1 MKRSLAVI
9 AACSLWTTSLL
20 FAAEPIS
27 PPVPP
32 GQAIVP
38 ADSRKPWGELVSL
51 DLENRTG
58 TFRNEATD
66 ERMDF
71 VVEPYAELLHH
82 GADGDLQDFT
92 VGERAIFR
100 IHPGEEGRPWRLT
113 YIQSE
118 MNFLNGHK
126 EFYFVDAVDRETGRL
141 TCRQAKADQSFVR
154 TNELFIDVDDET
166 KYFRGGKPA
175 TFADVQVGTP
185 LQTKTHGIGRGKDR
199 LAKLVFLD
207 VESLQKFQAEQ
218 QAVHAR
224 RMRDE
229 GLPGFVDTIDGGT
242 ATLTLFREAGSWAKK
257 LKPGMTVR
265 LAATGPD
272 RQAQGEPIEAQISSA
287 RMQGVLGKVSIASKS
302 PLPAGVQPT
311 AVVRLL
317 APTVFD

>member
-1 MKRSLAVI
+1 MKRSLAAL
-9 AACSLWTTSLL
+9 AACSLWATTLL
-20 FAAEPIS
+20 FAAEPS
-27 PPVPP
+27 SRPVAP

-51 DLENRTG
+51 DLQNRTG
-58 TFRNEATD
+58 TFRNESTD
-66 ERMDF
+66 ERMEF

-82 GADGDLQDFT
+82 GSDGDLQDFT

-100 IHPGEEGRPWRLT
+100 IHPGDAGRPWRLT

-126 EFYFVDAVDRETGRL
+126 EFFFVDAVDRRTGRL
-141 TCRQAKADQSFVR
+141 TCHQANADQSFIR
-154 TNELFIDVDDET
+154 TKELFIDVDGET

-175 TFADVQVGTP
+175 TFADVQVGAP

-224 RMRDE
+224 RLRDE
-229 GLPGFVDTIDGGT
+229 GLPGFVDSVADGTI
-242 ATLTLFREAGSWAKK
+242 ALTLFREAGPWAKK

-265 LAATGPD
+265 LAPTGSD
-272 RQAQGEPIEAQISSA
+272 RQAQGEPIEVQIA
-287 RMQGVLGKVSIASKS
+287 LAKMQGVLGKVSIATKS
-302 PLPAGVQPT
+302 PLPTGLTPT
-311 AVVRLL
+311 AVVRLF
-317 APTVFD
+317 APAVFD